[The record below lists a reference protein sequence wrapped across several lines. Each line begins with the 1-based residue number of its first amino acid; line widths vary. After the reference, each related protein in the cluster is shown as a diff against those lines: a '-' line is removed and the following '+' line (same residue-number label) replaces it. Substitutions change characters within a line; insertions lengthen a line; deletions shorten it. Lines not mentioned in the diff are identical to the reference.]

1 MRIKGR
7 VWAGTWLL
15 FALVVAGWVIAR
27 NTSGY
32 VSARESSVLADSI
45 RFLEARKTDLTQR
58 IRSAES
64 RADFVH
70 KLQVVLKELR
80 ESRYWLRLIQRAV
93 PAAGADA
100 DIGPLSQ
107 EANELAKIIAKS
119 IVTAKSR

>member
-64 RADFVH
+64 RA
-70 KLQVVLKELR
+70 VLVPR
-80 ESRYWLRLIQRAV
+80 AESLGLRL
-93 PAAGADA
+93 PAD
-100 DIGPLSQ
+100 S
-107 EANELAKIIAKS
+107 E
-119 IVTAKSR
+119 IVILQTPGYERR